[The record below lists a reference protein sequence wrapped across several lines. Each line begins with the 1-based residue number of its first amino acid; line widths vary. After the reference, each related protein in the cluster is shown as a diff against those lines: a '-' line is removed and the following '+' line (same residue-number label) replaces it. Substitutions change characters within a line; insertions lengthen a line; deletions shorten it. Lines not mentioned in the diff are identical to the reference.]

1 MTNIE
6 VYIPRILGSVTKTEI
21 IDTFKRMDIGNVTS
35 LDLHF
40 KVNENNYSY
49 YYAFMTI
56 GLYSNILANNFKNS
70 IIKYGMIRLL
80 YDEEAG
86 QYWEIKNHLDKKERI
101 SHKQQ
106 TNVPFYRHST
116 LRSEEI
122 STTIPKRYELIKPY
136 NIWENRF
143 DLLRE
148 RHVDLLC

>member
-6 VYIPRILGSVTKTEI
+6 VYIPRILGSVTKAEI
-21 IDTFKRMDIGNVTS
+21 IDTFKSMNIGHVTS

-56 GLYSNILANNFKNS
+56 SLYSNILATNFKNS
-70 IIKYGMIRLL
+70 VIKYGMIRLL

-101 SHKQQ
+101 NYKQQ
-106 TNVPFYRHST
+106 TNVPFYRYST

-122 STTIPKRYELIKPY
+122 CNKIPKRYELIKPY
-136 NIWENRF
+136 NMWENRLDF
-143 DLLRE
+143 LNNRPNILL
-148 RHVDLLC
+148 